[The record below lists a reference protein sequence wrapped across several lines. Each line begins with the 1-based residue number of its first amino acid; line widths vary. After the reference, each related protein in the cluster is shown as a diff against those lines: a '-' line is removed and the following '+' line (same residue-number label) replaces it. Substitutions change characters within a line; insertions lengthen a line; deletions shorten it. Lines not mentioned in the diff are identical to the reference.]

1 MNYPETL
8 QYMEGLLGSGM
19 KLGLEN
25 ISLLLERMG
34 SPQNQVPAIHVGGS
48 NGKGSVCAFLS
59 SILVEA
65 GYRVGLSTSPHLVNL
80 EERIALDNN
89 PISPEMLAE
98 AVTHVR
104 GQVEALQAEG
114 ILERTPTYYEFLV
127 ATSFHVFHANRC
139 DFQIIEVG
147 MGGRLDATNTMKKP
161 LLCVVTRIDMEHT
174 AHLGST
180 LEKIAV
186 EKAGIARPG
195 VPVVTYEGRE
205 ETLKALRDAARQKGA
220 TLIEARRDSSIE
232 MDDDGNAVAR
242 VGRMTYKDLSIPLPG
257 RHQRENLL
265 LALRIVEQLKT
276 QGFEI
281 TQDHVALGVERTR
294 WPGRLEMVRN
304 HPTLLLDGAHN
315 PAGAAALVTYL
326 DTMPKDGKLLLIF
339 GAMKDKDI
347 VGVMETLLPR
357 AAQVFL
363 TRAAVQ
369 RSEDPENL
377 ARMARPLHEHITVVP
392 DPGEAL
398 EQALAQAEQQDV
410 VLVAGSLILVGDI
423 HRYLAAGEG

>member
-8 QYMEGLLGSGM
+8 QYTEGLLGSGM

-59 SILVEA
+59 SILVQA

-98 AVTHVR
+98 AATHVR
-104 GQVEALQAEG
+104 GQVEALQAERV
-114 ILERTPTYYEFLV
+114 LERTPTYYEFLI
-127 ATSFHVFHANRC
+127 ATAFHVFHEKRC

-161 LLCVVTRIDMEHT
+161 LLCVVTRIDMEHS

-180 LEKIAV
+180 LEQIAV

-205 ETLKALRDAARQKGA
+205 ETLQALRDAVRQKDA

-232 MDDDGNAVAR
+232 MDDDGNATAR
-242 VGRMTYKDLSIPLPG
+242 VRRMTYKNLSIPLPG

-265 LALRIVEQLKT
+265 LALRIVEQLKI

-281 TQDHVALGVERTR
+281 TQDHVVLGVEQTR
-294 WPGRLEMVRN
+294 WPGRLEIVRN

-315 PAGAAALVTYL
+315 PAGAAALAAYL
-326 DTMPKDGKLLLIF
+326 DTMPKNGKLLLIF

-347 VGVMETLLPR
+347 AGVLKTLLPR
-357 AAQVFL
+357 AAQVFF

-423 HRYLAAGEG
+423 HRHLAAG